1 MKPDYITKQVL
12 SVYNLIKFSA
22 LFLLNEIVIKENTSL
37 MSEFFSFQIEE
48 NKGIHAL

>member
-22 LFLLNEIVIKENTSL
+22 FFLVNEIGIKENATL
-37 MSEFFSFQIEE
+37 MSEFSSFHFEE
-48 NKGIHAL
+48 NKV